1 MWGYASCAKVFAIC
15 MFGLVEAKPVEI
27 SDPAVVRFSFPIF
40 NLGNEQQ
47 IDRIARVI
55 FGQVEWVDSSAFGI
69 AKHVDRQVI
78 LSSGREGASGPLL
91 IWWYSYPYMVMCMI
105 CTGTNTIFGGR
116 PCGARR
122 DSTIPSK
129 VEQCVG
135 SIDAFDVSTAGHF
148 LEELVE
154 QPDENVLDIRPT
166 VVFARSV
173 QTARGTVSRKCPTAR
188 RA

>member
-1 MWGYASCAKVFAIC
+1 

-78 LSSGREGASGPLL
+78 L
-91 IWWYSYPYMVMCMI
+91 M
-105 CTGTNTIFGGR
+105 
-116 PCGARR
+116 
-122 DSTIPSK
+122 
-129 VEQCVG
+129 
-135 SIDAFDVSTAGHF
+135 FDVWN
-148 LEELVE
+148 LVE
-154 QPDENVLDIRPT
+154 WGGKFYAGKV
-166 VVFARSV
+166 
-173 QTARGTVSRKCPTAR
+173 
-188 RA
+188 